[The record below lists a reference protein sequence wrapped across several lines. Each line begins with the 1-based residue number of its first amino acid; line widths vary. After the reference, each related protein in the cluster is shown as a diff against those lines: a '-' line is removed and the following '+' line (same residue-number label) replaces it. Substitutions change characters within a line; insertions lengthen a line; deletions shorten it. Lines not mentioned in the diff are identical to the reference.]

1 MKKKLIFASVLALT
15 IFFGNAQNGSTENST
30 GIIKI
35 VTVDEDG
42 KKTEV
47 IQSIED
53 MDEESMALFKKQL
66 IELKS
71 SGIDLEEVSI
81 MSTSGNNVEINVE
94 SDGHKYIV
102 HKSVKHE
109 GAFLGIH
116 LAKHAHGILITHIV
130 EGSGAEAAG
139 LKKGDVITRFNSQTI
154 ASHEDLKLAMQ
165 DLEVGTKVRIEYL
178 RDDKAKKASVIL
190 GEYPEKDFKRK
201 VIWINDGEEMEFT
214 DENAFHQM
222 NLEELR
228 SKPFLGITPVEKA
241 KDITGVMI
249 YEVIEGTSAEKLG
262 LQTGDVIYD
271 INKKNIDS
279 FSDLVDVLKSMKPK
293 DAITVSYKR
302 DGIKKTVSGN
312 LGSKA
317 DAHNTM
323 DFKMKEFHFDSD
335 EIHDI
340 EYVVIGI
347 SSDEIAMLSDKT
359 GKQIESAPKF
369 EDADIVLYPNPNQ
382 GKFKIEF
389 KTEEKAPLD
398 IRVYDTMGKEIFT
411 DNVKDF
417 NGSYSREIDLEENSD
432 SNYFL
437 VIMQDGKVMTEKII
451 INK

>member
-1 MKKKLIFASVLALT
+1 M
-15 IFFGNAQNGSTENST
+15 
-30 GIIKI
+30 
-35 VTVDEDG
+35 
-42 KKTEV
+42 
-47 IQSIED
+47 
-53 MDEESMALFKKQL
+53 
-66 IELKS
+66 
-71 SGIDLEEVSI
+71 
-81 MSTSGNNVEINVE
+81 
-94 SDGHKYIV
+94 
-102 HKSVKHE
+102 
-109 GAFLGIH
+109 
-116 LAKHAHGILITHIV
+116 
-130 EGSGAEAAG
+130 
-139 LKKGDVITRFNSQTI
+139 
-154 ASHEDLKLAMQ
+154 
-165 DLEVGTKVRIEYL
+165 
-178 RDDKAKKASVIL
+178 
-190 GEYPEKDFKRK
+190 
-201 VIWINDGEEMEFT
+201 
-214 DENAFHQM
+214 
-222 NLEELR
+222 
-228 SKPFLGITPVEKA
+228 EKA
-241 KDITGVMI
+241 KDIAGVMI

-279 FSDLVDVLKSMKPK
+279 FSDLVNVLKSMKPK

-359 GKQIESAPKF
+359 GKQLESAPKF

-432 SNYFL
+432 SNDFL